1 MASTRDSDS
10 PLLRLEVGR
19 GLQVA
24 FYLLPGASAMTFDI
38 RREREPIRYGVIL
51 KSNYIVVIKLANC
64 NMKTYMDV
72 MLRLFIVDKT
82 WFEL

>member
-1 MASTRDSDS
+1 
-10 PLLRLEVGR
+10 
-19 GLQVA
+19 
-24 FYLLPGASAMTFDI
+24 MTFDI